1 MKRFRELS
9 AQDQQK
15 IRAKIDELASRTGK
29 DIGYDLVAGSTGEN
43 SRHSLQVIVNGRCQ
57 MQAEIPKGADNV
69 ADLICTEIES
79 SVLAFSRNQLTARA
93 AAANH

>member
-1 MKRFRELS
+1 MKGFRELS

-29 DIGYDLVAGSTGEN
+29 DIGYDLVAPTTSEHP
-43 SRHSLQVIVNGRCQ
+43 RHSLQIIVNGRCQ
-57 MQAEIPKGADNV
+57 MQTEIPKGADNV

-79 SVLAFSRNQLTARA
+79 SVVEFSRNQLTARA